1 MKVSKDQV
9 MAAIVDKSFT
19 LLPCGR
25 TTICTLTLES
35 GFTVRGEASVVDL
48 TEFIQELGEKYAYE
62 DALKQVWQLLGY
74 DLAKKIHLVKQ
85 GTPASRVVAT
95 EEPTT
100 FIGTK
105 VVHATPMTREEY
117 NYFRGWDLPANEN
130 GADEGYLVEYA
141 DGGAGN
147 VPGVTGY
154 VSWSPKEI
162 FLKAYEPFQYQPGQ
176 GAAQET
182 NPNAWMDRL
191 KAEASELAKKTQLLA
206 TFIES
211 PKFGELG
218 GMAQADLR
226 EQHTHMANYLWVL
239 MRRIRGLPQT

>member
-1 MKVSKDQV
+1 M
-9 MAAIVDKSFT
+9 
-19 LLPCGR
+19 
-25 TTICTLTLES
+25 
-35 GFTVRGEASVVDL
+35 
-48 TEFIQELGEKYAYE
+48 
-62 DALKQVWQLLGY
+62 QLL
-74 DLAKKIHLVKQ
+74 
-85 GTPASRVVAT
+85 
-95 EEPTT
+95 
-100 FIGTK
+100 
-105 VVHATPMTREEY
+105 
-117 NYFRGWDLPANEN
+117 RGWDLPADEN

-147 VPGVTGY
+147 VPEVTGY
-154 VSWSPKEI
+154 VSWSPKGV

>member
-9 MAAIVDKSFT
+9 MAAIVGKSFT

-35 GFTVRGEASVVDL
+35 GFTVRGESSVVDA

-74 DLAKKIHLVKQ
+74 DLAKKMHLVKQ

-154 VSWSPKEI
+154 VSWSPKGV

-182 NPNAWMDRL
+182 NPTAWMDRL

>member
-1 MKVSKDQV
+1 MV
-9 MAAIVDKSFT
+9 
-19 LLPCGR
+19 G
-25 TTICTLTLES
+25 
-35 GFTVRGEASVVDL
+35 L

-74 DLAKKIHLVKQ
+74 DLAKKMHLMKQ

-130 GADEGYLVEYA
+130 EADEGYLVEYA

-154 VSWSPKEI
+154 VSWSPKGV
-162 FLKAYEPFQYQPGQ
+162 FLKACAIPPSS
-176 GAAQET
+176 
-182 NPNAWMDRL
+182 PNLGDSM
-191 KAEASELAKKTQLLA
+191 KVASSWVFLASSLA
-206 TFIES
+206 SSFSRSIH
-211 PKFGELG
+211 
-218 GMAQADLR
+218 A
-226 EQHTHMANYLWVL
+226 V
-239 MRRIRGLPQT
+239 GLVS